1 MTTLQPQGTTAVSG
15 AASGAVSGA
24 AGAARIGFIGL
35 GNQGAPIARR
45 MADAGW
51 PLAVWARRPEA
62 LAEFSDVPA
71 CESPE
76 ALAERSDILCICV
89 LDDAGVEDV
98 VGRVLPH
105 LPAGALIAVLSTTHP
120 ETCRRLAAAAAA
132 RGIALVDAPVSG
144 GAAGAQAGTM
154 AVMMGGTPEDCARLQ
169 PLFASFARLVERLG
183 EVGAGQNAKLV
194 NNALM
199 AAILDVTQD
208 ARETGA
214 ALGLDLAALD
224 KVLAASSG
232 GSFAHNA
239 LVRLRSLSGF
249 GHGARL
255 LRKDI
260 GLLAALCGDAAI
272 TPPPMIAAGNRFVD
286 RTGA

>member
-1 MTTLQPQGTTAVSG
+1 MEQPGAESDETG
-15 AASGAVSGA
+15 AALV
-24 AGAARIGFIGL
+24 RERVGFIGL

-62 LAEFSDVPA
+62 LADFADVPA
-71 CESPE
+71 CDSPE
-76 ALAERSDILCICV
+76 ALAARSDILCICV
-89 LDDAGVEDV
+89 LDDAGVDEV
-98 VGRVLPH
+98 AGRVLPH
-105 LPAGALIAVLSTTHP
+105 LPEGALVAVLSTTHP
-120 ETCRRLAAAAAA
+120 GTCRRLAEAAGAF
-132 RGIALVDAPVSG
+132 GVALVDAPVSG
-144 GAAGAQAGTM
+144 GAIGAQAGTM
-154 AVMMGGTPEDCARLQ
+154 AVMMGGSPGDCDRLQ
-169 PLFASFARLVERLG
+169 PLFACFARLVERLG
-183 EVGAGQNAKLV
+183 EVGAGQCAKLV

-199 AAILDVTQD
+199 AAVLDVTQD
-208 ARETGA
+208 ARETGV

-255 LRKDI
+255 LRKDV
-260 GLLAALCGDAAI
+260 GLLAELCRDAAI
-272 TPPPMIAAGNRFVD
+272 EPPPMIEVGERFVV
-286 RTGA
+286 RAGA